1 MDFFWL
7 RNESDSMKKIIPIV
21 LAVVSVGAV
30 AGMDYAWND
39 APEYIQSAESRVG
52 SYLTSDY
59 GRVACISRQKNEQRW
74 ELNCTN
80 QAKGKSFQFAV
91 YPSDQAP
98 YGVSR
103 SFYLE
108 AINDDAKQSAEQG
121 LMRYLQINTQAG

>member
-1 MDFFWL
+1 MSLWDAL
-7 RNESDSMKKIIPIV
+7 RMNMMI
-21 LAVVSVGAV
+21 
-30 AGMDYAWND
+30 
-39 APEYIQSAESRVG
+39 
-52 SYLTSDY
+52 SYQELVRTFLS
-59 GRVACISRQKNEQRW
+59 SQKSEQRW
-74 ELNCTN
+74 ELDCTN

-91 YPSDQAP
+91 YPSEKAP

>member
-1 MDFFWL
+1 
-7 RNESDSMKKIIPIV
+7 MKKIIPIV
-21 LAVVSVGAV
+21 LAVASVGAV